1 MINAISLVGSTFGP
15 AALDS
20 VQLAGKSAVT
30 TAGNAVGDFTQMLT
44 QVASD
49 TVNDLRGGE
58 ATAISGL
65 HGKATTQE
73 VVEAVSKAQG
83 SLQTALAVR
92 DKAVSAYQEI
102 TRMSI

>member
-1 MINAISLVGSTFGP
+1 MISAVPLVGSALGT
-15 AALDS
+15 AAADS

-30 TAGNAVGDFTQMLT
+30 TAGDAAGDFTQMLT

-49 TVNDLRGGE
+49 AVNDLKGGE
-58 ATAISGL
+58 VTAISGL
-65 HGKATTQE
+65 HGKATTQQ

-83 SLQTALAVR
+83 SLQTVLAVR